1 MRIKKYPSVT
11 LCNVVCVMLMA
22 VLLILQFS
30 PFWELNGQQ
39 ISIGGYIWFPTS
51 HENLTAHF
59 QEVIAPGFKVDS
71 LVLSSLVQLLLPAVG
86 IGLLIYNRESLYIPV
101 CAAVCGTGTLCSF
114 LFKTAFQQGVHWYLY
129 PVLAVILLIAAIVSV
144 YVRYK
149 KPEHGRKEN

>member
-11 LCNVVCVMLMA
+11 LCNVVCVILMVA
-22 VLLILQFS
+22 LLILQFT
-30 PFWELNGQQ
+30 PFWELDGQQ

-51 HENLTAHF
+51 HEDLTSHF
-59 QEVIAPGFKVDS
+59 QEAINADFKVDS
-71 LVLSSLVQLLLPAVG
+71 LVLSSLAQLLLPAAG

-101 CAAVCGTGTLCSF
+101 CAAVCGAGTLCSF

-129 PVLAVILLIAAIVSV
+129 PVLAVILLIAASVSV

-149 KPEHGRKEN
+149 KPEHGREET